1 MKSYALYDTVPP
13 SSWVESMPIGCG
25 RMGAT
30 LMADVAKETMYLN
43 EETVWSENKENTPNP
58 AMKEGIEKLRALFLE
73 GKPAEANRLAGSVL
87 NNCFRRICSYEGA
100 GKLHI
105 ELHEGASAAN
115 YSRRLDL
122 VNGIATVEYSKG
134 GSLYTREYFASYPDN
149 VIACRVT
156 SSSTPL
162 HAFISYERDR
172 TFFKKADGCE
182 LVACAKT
189 LFGDHK
195 VCVRI
200 RAVTDGRVEA
210 REGQLE
216 ISDTRSFCLYVSIAS
231 EFRHGDSYI
240 NAATFPTSLDY
251 EAIKA
256 RHVADFSSLMSRADV
271 TLPSLEGM
279 DELPLHE
286 RFRVL
291 WYNKPKDE
299 SLLVLQWQYGRYL
312 LISSSREGTLPANLQ
327 GLWTD
332 GNASGWSCDY
342 HTNINLQANYWAA
355 ETVNLSECHLPLFD
369 YMNDFLLESGKKT
382 AKVCYGARG
391 CVVHHLSDIYGYT
404 APADGVWGLWPHGAS
419 WLTLHMW
426 EHYLFTKDEAFLR
439 EKAYEFIHEAAL
451 FFLDTMVPNSRGEL
465 IYAPSTSPENRYLVK
480 DANGKQANCYL
491 TMSST
496 MDVEIITT
504 LFNIYLES
512 SRILGIED
520 QDVAD
525 VAAAREKLPPLKIG
539 KHGQL
544 MEWIEDYEEADPG
557 HRHTS
562 HSFGLFPGNLIN
574 RSTPELCRALETTI
588 HRRLNS
594 ANQSGAITASEV
606 GWSMAWLGGAYARL
620 RQAENAYRMAFMF
633 ANHHVNATLW
643 DVIWVK
649 SMGGDIFQIDGN
661 LGYVAVMS
669 EMLLQ
674 SHEDTVALI
683 PAIPERWH
691 TGSFHGLC
699 ARGGYEIDA
708 AWESRDVT
716 RITVKAKFDGEC
728 VLELPA
734 TQKSFTFRDQ
744 EGCVYTADGCLLKV
758 KVKNALILTAVRS

>member
-1 MKSYALYDTVPP
+1 MKNYMLYDTKAPR
-13 SSWVESMPIGCG
+13 SWVESIPIGCG

-30 LMADVAKETMYLN
+30 LMAGVAKETLYLN
-43 EETVWSENKENTPNP
+43 DETVWSENKQKSTDPEI
-58 AMKEGIEKLRALFLE
+58 AQKIKKVRDLFLQN
-73 GKPAEANRLAGSVL
+73 KPAEANRLAASSLGS
-87 NNCFRRICSYEGA
+87 NFNRICSYEGA

-105 ELHEGASAAN
+105 ELHEGDTSAN
-115 YSRRLDL
+115 YSHKLDI
-122 VNGIATVEYSKG
+122 VNGIASVEYDRS
-134 GSLYTREYFASYPDN
+134 GSHYVREYFASHPDN
-149 VIACRVT
+149 VIACRIT
-156 SSSTPL
+156 SSRAPL

-172 TFFKKADGCE
+172 TFFKKTDGCE

-195 VCVRI
+195 VCVKVRI
-200 RAVTDGRVEA
+200 VTDGTVIPLD
-210 REGQLE
+210 GQFE
-216 ISDTRSFCLYVSIAS
+216 IADTKSFCVYISIAT
-231 EFRHGDSYI
+231 EFRHGENYI
-240 NAATFPTSLDY
+240 NAASFPASLDY

-256 RHVADFSSLMSRADV
+256 RHTADFASLMSRADV
-271 TLPSLEGM
+271 TLPSLEGV
-279 DELPLHE
+279 DELPLSE

-299 SLLVLQWQYGRYL
+299 TLLSLQWQYGRYL

-327 GLWTD
+327 GVWTE

-342 HTNINLQANYWAA
+342 HFNINLQANYWAA

-369 YMNDFLLESGKKT
+369 YMNEYLLEPGKKT
-382 AKVCYGARG
+382 AKECYDARG

-404 APADGVWGLWPHGAS
+404 APADGLWGLWPHGAS

-426 EHYLFTKDEAFLR
+426 EHYLFTKDEQFLR
-439 EKAYEFIHEAAL
+439 EKAYEFVHQAAL
-451 FFLDTMVPNSRGEL
+451 FFLDTMIPNKDGLL
-465 IYAPSTSPENRYLVK
+465 IYAPSTSPENHYY
-480 DANGKQANCYL
+480 ANDEHGNRANCYL

-496 MDVEIITT
+496 MDVELITT

-512 SRILGIED
+512 SKILGIED

-594 ANQSGAITASEV
+594 ANQSGAVTASEV

-620 RQAENAYRMAFMF
+620 RQADNAYRMVFMF
-633 ANHHVNATLW
+633 TNHHVNATLW

-649 SMGGDIFQIDGN
+649 SMGGDVFQIDGN
-661 LGYVAVMS
+661 LGYVATMS

-674 SHEDTVALI
+674 SHEGTVALI

-691 TGSFHGLC
+691 TGAFRGLC
-699 ARGGYEIDA
+699 ARGGFEIDA
-708 AWESRDVT
+708 EWKNRNVQK
-716 RITVKAKFDGEC
+716 IVVKAKQDGEC
-728 VLELPA
+728 AIELPS
-734 TQKSFTFRDQ
+734 TQTTFAFKD
-744 EGCVYTADGCLLKV
+744 ESGAEYTATEGILRVNV
-758 KVKNALILTAVRS
+758 KGSIVLTAN